1 MAPEPEDF
9 ITVEE
14 AARRLRIG
22 RTRAYVEARRYVE
35 SGGAEGI
42 IPAIPV
48 GRLYRVPV
56 ARLEEIAGGP
66 MRAFHRSQPA
76 ALATTEDVPHPKP
89 TSQAPTPAVT
99 TPCRLDDA
107 DTVRPLINHRRTRS

>member
-1 MAPEPEDF
+1 MAQEPEDF

-66 MRAFHRSQPA
+66 MRAFHRAEA
-76 ALATTEDVPHPKP
+76 AAPHTATEDPVRRGPRPKP
-89 TSQAPTPAVT
+89 ARARAAST
-99 TPCRLDDA
+99 TPTLFD
-107 DTVRPLINHRRTRS
+107 L

>member
-42 IPAIPV
+42 IPAIQV

-66 MRAFHRSQPA
+66 MRAFHRTDPA
-76 ALATTEDVPHPKP
+76 PPITTEDARREPRRRPP
-89 TSQAPTPAVT
+89 RPRAGST
-99 TPCRLDDA
+99 TPTLFD
-107 DTVRPLINHRRTRS
+107 L

>member
-22 RTRAYVEARRYVE
+22 RTRAYLEARRYVE

-66 MRAFHRSQPA
+66 MRAFHRAEP
-76 ALATTEDVPHPKP
+76 LATTDGAPRPKP
-89 TSQAPTPAVT
+89 RRRPSRPRAAST
-99 TPCRLDDA
+99 TPTLFD
-107 DTVRPLINHRRTRS
+107 L

>member
-1 MAPEPEDF
+1 MAQEPEDF

-35 SGGAEGI
+35 SGGVEGI

-66 MRAFHRSQPA
+66 MRSFHRVESA
-76 ALATTEDVPHPKP
+76 ASVGTEKAAHARPRPRP
-89 TSQAPTPAVT
+89 SRPRAASTAPT
-99 TPCRLDDA
+99 LFD
-107 DTVRPLINHRRTRS
+107 L

>member
-66 MRAFHRSQPA
+66 MRAFHRAEQAPPVI
-76 ALATTEDVPHPKP
+76 TEDAPRQLRRRPSRPRAVAP
-89 TSQAPTPAVT
+89 APT
-99 TPCRLDDA
+99 LFD
-107 DTVRPLINHRRTRS
+107 L

>member
-66 MRAFHRSQPA
+66 MRAFHRADQAPPVI
-76 ALATTEDVPHPKP
+76 TEDTARQPRRRPARP
-89 TSQAPTPAVT
+89 RSIAPAPT
-99 TPCRLDDA
+99 LFD
-107 DTVRPLINHRRTRS
+107 L

>member
-1 MAPEPEDF
+1 MAPQPEDF

-66 MRAFHRSQPA
+66 MRAFLRAEQAPSA
-76 ALATTEDVPHPKP
+76 VTEDNPRQPRRRPVRPRGS
-89 TSQAPTPAVT
+89 TAAPT
-99 TPCRLDDA
+99 LFD
-107 DTVRPLINHRRTRS
+107 L

>member
-1 MAPEPEDF
+1 MAQEPEDF

-66 MRAFHRSQPA
+66 MRAFHRVELTPLGDTVLERPRPTRPRRPRA
-76 ALATTEDVPHPKP
+76 A
-89 TSQAPTPAVT
+89 ST
-99 TPCRLDDA
+99 TPTLFD
-107 DTVRPLINHRRTRS
+107 P

>member
-66 MRAFHRSQPA
+66 MRAFHRVDPA
-76 ALATTEDVPHPKP
+76 TPATTEDARRQPRRRPSRP
-89 TSQAPTPAVT
+89 SASST
-99 TPCRLDDA
+99 TPTLFD
-107 DTVRPLINHRRTRS
+107 L